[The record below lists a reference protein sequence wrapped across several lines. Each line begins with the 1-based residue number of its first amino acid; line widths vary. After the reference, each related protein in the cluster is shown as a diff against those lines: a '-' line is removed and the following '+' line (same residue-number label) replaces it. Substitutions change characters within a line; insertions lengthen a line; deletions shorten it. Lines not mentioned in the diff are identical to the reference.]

1 MSRRLAYLYIATAA
15 FCWGIIGI
23 FISYLYELGFNP
35 TQVVAIRLIT
45 AAVVLFLYVYFT
57 NRHLLKIKLS
67 DSKYFIGTGIV
78 SLVFFNWCLFNALQE
93 TTIAI
98 AAILLYTAPAFVTI
112 LSRLF
117 FKEPLTA
124 RKLSAL
130 FVTFIGCAFVI
141 GVFPSTSDS
150 ISTYGLILGI
160 GAGLFYAL
168 YSIFGKFALMKYDS
182 ITVTIFTFIFGAVA
196 IAPFSGL
203 SSVIPLILNIKA
215 VLCIIGLGIVS
226 TVFAFTLY
234 TKGLSAVES
243 SRASII
249 ATIEPVIAALSG
261 FLVFN
266 ERLGGWQYIG
276 ILMVIAAVI
285 IVQERNE
292 KEIPSDLELNHSSSS
307 GEF

>member
-1 MSRRLAYLYIATAA
+1 MSKRLAYLYIATAA
-15 FCWGIIGI
+15 FCWGIIGV

-45 AAVVLFLYVYFT
+45 AAIVLFLYVFFT
-57 NRHLLKIKLS
+57 NRELLKIKFS
-67 DSKYFIGTGIV
+67 DSRYFVGTGIV

-93 TTIAI
+93 TSIAI
-98 AAILLYTAPAFVTI
+98 STILLYTAPAFVTI
-112 LSRLF
+112 LSRIF
-117 FKEPLTA
+117 FKEPITG

-130 FVTFIGCAFVI
+130 FITLIGCAFVI

-150 ISTYGLILGI
+150 ISSYGLILGL

-168 YSIFGKFALMKYDS
+168 YSIFGKFALRKYDS
-182 ITVTIFTFIFGAVA
+182 ITVTIFTFIFAAVA

-203 SSVIPLILNIKA
+203 GSVLPLFLNIKA
-215 VLCIIGLGIVS
+215 VLCIIGLGIIS

-249 ATIEPVIAALSG
+249 ATIEPVIAVLSS
-261 FLVFN
+261 FLIFN
-266 ERLGGWQYIG
+266 ERLSSWQYGG
-276 ILMVIAAVI
+276 IMMVIAAVI
-285 IVQERNE
+285 IVQERND
-292 KEIPSDLELNHSSSS
+292 KVHLEQGQGLTPD
-307 GEF
+307 

>member
-1 MSRRLAYLYIATAA
+1 MSKRLAYIYIASAA

-45 AAVVLFLYVYFT
+45 AASVLFLYVFFT
-57 NRHLLKIKLS
+57 NRQLLKIKLS
-67 DSKYFIGTGIV
+67 DSKYFIGTGII

-93 TTIAI
+93 TSIAVS
-98 AAILLYTAPAFVTI
+98 AILLYTAPAFVTI
-112 LSRLF
+112 LSRIF
-117 FKEPLTA
+117 FKEPLTY

-130 FVTFIGCAFVI
+130 FITFVGSAFVI
-141 GVFPSTSDS
+141 GVFPSTSES
-150 ISTYGLILGI
+150 ISTYGLILGL
-160 GAGLFYAL
+160 GGGLFYAL
-168 YSIFGKFALMKYDS
+168 YSIFGKLALMKYDS

-196 IAPFSGL
+196 ITPFSGL
-203 SSVIPLILNIKA
+203 GSVVPLLLNVKA
-215 VLCIIGLGIVS
+215 VLCIIGLGIIS

-249 ATIEPVIAALSG
+249 ATIEPVIAALSS

-266 ERLGGWQYIG
+266 EMLGGWQYLG

-285 IVQERNE
+285 IVQERNS
-292 KEIPSDLELNHSSSS
+292 KTLLKDLDAVQSSSS
-307 GEF
+307 EI

>member
-1 MSRRLAYLYIATAA
+1 MSKRLAYLYIATAA
-15 FCWGIIGI
+15 FCWGIIGV

-35 TQVVAIRLIT
+35 TQVVAIRLIM
-45 AAVVLFLYVYFT
+45 AAIVLFLYIFFT
-57 NRHLLKIKLS
+57 NRELLKIKFS
-67 DSKYFIGTGIV
+67 DSRYFVGTGIV

-93 TTIAI
+93 TSIAI
-98 AAILLYTAPAFVTI
+98 STILLYTAPAFVTI
-112 LSRLF
+112 LSRIF
-117 FKEPLTA
+117 FKEPVTG

-130 FVTFIGCAFVI
+130 FITLIGCAFVI

-150 ISTYGLILGI
+150 ISTYGLFLGL

-168 YSIFGKFALMKYDS
+168 YSIFGKFALRKYDS
-182 ITVTIFTFIFGAVA
+182 ITVTIFTFIFAAVA

-203 SSVIPLILNIKA
+203 NSVLPLFLNIKA

-249 ATIEPVIAALSG
+249 ATIEPVIAVLSS
-261 FLVFN
+261 FLIFN
-266 ERLGGWQYIG
+266 ERLGSWQYLG

-285 IVQERNE
+285 IVQERND
-292 KEIPSDLELNHSSSS
+292 KVHLEQEQGLTHD
-307 GEF
+307 